1 MQCQFNT
8 MRLLFSLFLLISLQA
23 FGNDT
28 TKLYHPYADVQKDVM
43 AAVAKAKKENK
54 HVLLQI
60 GGNWCI
66 WCYRFND
73 FVTTDSTLRTLLQEN
88 YVLYHLNYS
97 KENKNLDY
105 LKKLDYPQ
113 RFGFPALVVLDAHG
127 NRLHTQ
133 DSGLLEKDKSYDFT
147 KVKTFLI
154 NWAPSAFDEK
164 KYKE

>member
-1 MQCQFNT
+1 
-8 MRLLFSLFLLISLQA
+8 MRLLLSLFLLISLQT

-73 FVTTDSTLRTLLQEN
+73 FITTDSTLRRLLDEN

-113 RFGFPALVVLDAHG
+113 RFGFPALVVLDAWG
-127 NRLHTQ
+127 NRIHTQ
-133 DSGLLEKDKSYDFT
+133 DSGLLEKDKSYDFN

-154 NWAPSAFDEK
+154 NWAPSALDGK
-164 KYKE
+164 KYEE